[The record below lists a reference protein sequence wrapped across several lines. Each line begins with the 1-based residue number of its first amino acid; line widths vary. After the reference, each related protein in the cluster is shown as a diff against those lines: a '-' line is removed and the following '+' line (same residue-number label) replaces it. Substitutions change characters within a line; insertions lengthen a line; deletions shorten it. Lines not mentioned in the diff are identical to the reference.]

1 MAQFSYEGGTPCCW
15 GEHGI
20 YSAAPAILHQ
30 PKAVAVQMMRTIPK
44 EHFIPARAGGE
55 TYSNFLLEQKGSG
68 PDGMGPGLTYS
79 TTVASRHHVG
89 KQNRGRMVTV
99 RRDAKLVLLSDTG
112 DEWVWSWEVE
122 ASSDMSVII
131 TEMKWLIRY
140 KVTGAHDEMQSVLTY
155 GVEYDFPLCYKV
167 IPKLMIFLPCFW
179 PHLAFCLGLYGVC
192 IPCCHAQRTCGGGM
206 EKDMAAFVKNP
217 TLKHPGLYPKWP
229 AATGDDRHPQ
239 CSDDAT
245 NDDATGTAADD
256 DGDATRPAADDGD
269 DATRPA
275 AADGDDATRPAAGGA
290 APGLFS
296 YCPATVNT
304 PLKEPVPVT
313 GETK

>member
-206 EKDMAAFVKNP
+206 EKDMALLSKTPLSNIRGYIQSGPQQQVMTDTPNAVMMQP
-217 TLKHPGLYPKWP
+217 MMMQPGQQQMMMVMQPGQQQMMAMMQPGQQQQMVMMQPGQQQEEPPP
-229 AATGDDRHPQ
+229 AYSATAQ
-239 CSDDAT
+239 LLS
-245 NDDATGTAADD
+245 
-256 DGDATRPAADDGD
+256 TRP
-269 DATRPA
+269 
-275 AADGDDATRPAAGGA
+275 
-290 APGLFS
+290 
-296 YCPATVNT
+296 
-304 PLKEPVPVT
+304 
-313 GETK
+313 